1 VPISIAATASAFPAT
16 ATASTTSVA
25 AAASATSV
33 AVAAS
38 ATAIAVATRYSP
50 LAASAT
56 SVAVAASAA
65 SVAVATSATSVTVA
79 TYHSHLTAATTPTV
93 ADVVWAADHHDE
105 CPRPQ
110 PAAVVRD
117 RPRST
122 QRPRPVRDF
131 LRALPIRW
139 PGGGGSL
146 SSLPSIAIADGEQQ
160 AAFLNRCK
168 DTCLGSA
175 DCVGFVEAGCD
186 QAGCTLCEFRSAAA
200 SVSYVV
206 PAPQTYLW
214 LGGTSRASKTG
225 AANAASLDTY
235 PYDDGAAT
243 PWPDAAASSSEEG
256 KPCEDAGQ
264 LAFSPTEFAAV
275 IGATLLSGAL
285 IGATLAL
292 ACSRC
297 RARLAARGSAHKA
310 KPSVPLPPHYFEG
323 GIAVKPEASSELS
336 SERSFGSVSA
346 NV

>member
-1 VPISIAATASAFPAT
+1 MTNA
-16 ATASTTSVA
+16 
-25 AAASATSV
+25 
-33 AVAAS
+33 
-38 ATAIAVATRYSP
+38 
-50 LAASAT
+50 
-56 SVAVAASAA
+56 
-65 SVAVATSATSVTVA
+65 
-79 TYHSHLTAATTPTV
+79 
-93 ADVVWAADHHDE
+93 
-105 CPRPQ
+105 
-110 PAAVVRD
+110 
-117 RPRST
+117 
-122 QRPRPVRDF
+122 
-131 LRALPIRW
+131 RALSPPQWCGTDPARHSDPALCETFYAPYLSDGQEVVGACYHDGSRCRLATGVACSPPPPPPPTAVPHAEW
-139 PGGGGSL
+139 TSL

-243 PWPDAAASSSEEG
+243 PWPDAATSSSEEG